1 MMNEKWVVT
10 GGQRKQSFSSKLRVT

>member
-10 GGQRKQSFSSKLRVT
+10 GGPRKQSFSSKLRVT